1 MGKFKKDALAYWI
14 SPKDAIIPIFG
25 ADKHIELV
33 AENPSMFG
41 LSRDEIDE
49 IYHFEGELY
58 GDEGNARIKI
68 LKKLIVE
75 RGWIRIRR
83 YDSKKMFSINVHRDT
98 SKNRDLLY
106 QFANDMVDCDFG
118 RYVVHLTLA
127 GQLIKPYPLIQEIAS
142 NDLYHR
148 DSVRDSLVFFED
160 FDDYCNYVSGRPR
173 GSRRQSGTQLR
184 DDEFADF

>member
-14 SPKDAIIPIFG
+14 SPKAAIIPIFG

-33 AENPSMFG
+33 VENPSVFG

-58 GDEGNARIKI
+58 GDEGNARVKI
-68 LKKLIVE
+68 LKRLIE

-83 YDSKKMFSINVHRDT
+83 YDSKKMFSINVHSDIPE
-98 SKNRDLLY
+98 NRGLLH
-106 QFANDMVDCDFG
+106 QFANDMVDCGFG
-118 RYVVHLTLA
+118 RYDVHLTFT
-127 GQLIKPYPLIQEIAS
+127 GRKGDYTIQQIADD
-142 NDLYHR
+142 DLYHG
-148 DSVRDSLVFFED
+148 DSARDSLMFFED
-160 FDDYCNYVSGRPR
+160 FDDYCNYVLGRSR
-173 GSRRQSGTQLR
+173 GLRRQSDTQLS